1 MLRLIFYITVAVVS
15 MLFNYSNSRSQ
26 SFDKQIFEIERDR
39 HLNSFN
45 KYLTEY
51 RSDTNINAT
60 YYKLDLYITY
70 EPNFLTGAVT
80 INSTSRINNLTN
92 LFYDFSDN
100 MTVDSILYNQDLLAF
115 IHTQNK
121 IFITLNNSF
130 SAGQN
135 ISLKIFYHGVPVP
148 TGFGSFIFGSHGNNE
163 PSIWT
168 LSEPYGCIDWYPCKN
183 TPSDKVDSSDVWLRC
198 SDQLTAVSNGLPRGI
213 ENNGDGTLTYKW
225 HNSYPIANYLISL
238 AISNYAQ
245 YNFYFKYSVS
255 DSMPVVN
262 FIYPE
267 NLEALKPQLDKT
279 DEMLELFSNTYG
291 PYPFL
296 NEKYGH
302 AEFGR
307 NAGMENQTIS
317 SMGAFNDDIIAH
329 ELTHQW
335 FGDKITC
342 RNWENIWLNEGFATY
357 GQAIFHEAA
366 EGKSG
371 YNNFIKNT
379 MANAKTAVGTIYVE
393 DVNNIN
399 EIFSGNRSYAKG
411 CTVLH
416 MLRGVT
422 GDSVFF
428 RILRT
433 YVADTA
439 VAYKTA
445 ITDNFKNV
453 AENVSGMDLN
463 YFFNEWIYGE
473 NYPQY
478 DVSWT
483 TESIN
488 SNQYKAS
495 IKIQQNVNNNPAY
508 FTMPLQIQISMQS
521 GDTLFTVF
529 NDRQTQTF
537 DFILNSNPLNFKIDP
552 DNWILKAVRG
562 EGIVP
567 VSYSLNQNFPNP
579 FNPATTITYRLGRPS
594 SVTITVYDLL
604 GQQLGVLVNEKQRE
618 GYYAVEFTGN
628 DLPSGAYFYTLQAY
642 DYDNIDLYFEE
653 ARKMI
658 LVK

>member
-1 MLRLIFYITVAVVS
+1 
-15 MLFNYSNSRSQ
+15 
-26 SFDKQIFEIERDR
+26 
-39 HLNSFN
+39 
-45 KYLTEY
+45 
-51 RSDTNINAT
+51 
-60 YYKLDLYITY
+60 
-70 EPNFLTGAVT
+70 
-80 INSTSRINNLTN
+80 
-92 LFYDFSDN
+92 
-100 MTVDSILYNQDLLAF
+100 
-115 IHTQNK
+115 
-121 IFITLNNSF
+121 
-130 SAGQN
+130 
-135 ISLKIFYHGVPVP
+135 
-148 TGFGSFIFGSHGNNE
+148 
-163 PSIWT
+163 
-168 LSEPYGCIDWYPCKN
+168 
-183 TPSDKVDSSDVWLRC
+183 
-198 SDQLTAVSNGLPRGI
+198 
-213 ENNGDGTLTYKW
+213 
-225 HNSYPIANYLISL
+225 
-238 AISNYAQ
+238 
-245 YNFYFKYSVS
+245 
-255 DSMPVVN
+255 MPVVN

-279 DEMLELFSNTYG
+279 DDMLELFSNTYG

-357 GQAIFHEAA
+357 GQAIYHEAA
-366 EGKSG
+366 EGISG
-371 YNNFIKNT
+371 YDNFIKNT
-379 MANAKTAVGTIYVE
+379 MAVAKTAQGTIYVE

-411 CTVLH
+411 CIVLH

-445 ITDNFKNV
+445 VTDNFKNV
-453 AENVSGMDLN
+453 AESVSGMDLN

-478 DVSWT
+478 NVSWT

-488 SNQYKAS
+488 SEQYKAS
-495 IKIQQNVNNNPAY
+495 INIQQNVNTFPAF
-508 FTMPLQIQISMQS
+508 FTMPVQIEISMQR
-521 GDTLFTVF
+521 GDTVFTVF
-529 NDRQTQTF
+529 NNMQSQTF
-537 DFILNSNPLNFKIDP
+537 EFIVNSNPLNFKIDP
-552 DNWILKAVRG
+552 DNWILKSVSG
-562 EGIVP
+562 EDIIP
-567 VSYSLNQNFPNP
+567 VSYSLEQNFPNP
-579 FNPATTITYRLGRPS
+579 FNPATTISYRLGRPS
-594 SVTITVYDLL
+594 SVTITVYDIL
-604 GQQLGVLVNEKQRE
+604 GQQLEVLVNEKQRE
-618 GYYAVEFTGN
+618 GYYAVDFTG
-628 DLPSGAYFYTLQAY
+628 DALPSGAYFYTILAY
-642 DYDNIDLYFEE
+642 DYDGVDLIFEE

>member
-183 TPSDKVDSSDVWLRC
+183 TPSDKVDSSDMWLRC
-198 SDQLTAVSNGLPRGI
+198 SDQLTAVSNGLLRGI
-213 ENNGDGTLTYKW
+213 ENNSDGTLTYKW

-279 DEMLELFSNTYG
+279 DDMLELFSNTYG

-366 EGKSG
+366 EGKPG

-433 YVADTA
+433 YVADTSL
-439 VAYKTA
+439 AYKTA
-445 ITDNFKNV
+445 ITDNFKNT

-463 YFFNEWIYGE
+463 YFFDQWIYGE

-488 SNQYKAS
+488 GNQYKAS
-495 IKIQQNVNNNPAY
+495 IKIQQNVNKNPAY
-508 FTMPLQIQISMQS
+508 FTMPLQIQISMQR

-537 DFILNSNPLNFKIDP
+537 DFIVNSNPLNFKIDP

-562 EGIVP
+562 EDIIP

-594 SVTITVYDLL
+594 SVTVTVYDLL

-618 GYYAVEFTGN
+618 GFYSVKFTGN